1 MPLGVVEIAGEAQ
14 HPFAFTTVQLT
25 AAEAGRLV
33 FVAAGLQAVVGFVA
47 QSTRLAGGPRTT
59 VVTTGC
65 TYTGQRIAGDSI
77 RGGRDVGDAALAAG
91 IADRVVGDAAAGVL
105 VPRSTAE
112 TTARGADIGDGHV
125 RGAPGIGADRDGA
138 AFAVGSRGVRRSAY
152 LSLVNRDAVDLRL
165 QGNCR

>member
-1 MPLGVVEIAGEAQ
+1 MHSFWSYTDSAVPLGVVEIAGEAQ

-65 TYTGQRIAGDSI
+65 TYTG
-77 RGGRDVGDAALAAG
+77 RGL
-91 IADRVVGDAAAGVL
+91 L
-105 VPRSTAE
+105 VTP
-112 TTARGADIGDGHV
+112 
-125 RGAPGIGADRDGA
+125 
-138 AFAVGSRGVRRSAY
+138 FAV
-152 LSLVNRDAVDLRL
+152 AVM
-165 QGNCR
+165 